1 MTDVAAVVFGIGF
14 PAMFFP
20 LCNGVVMMILGGQM
34 REIKHA
40 AATTSQQTGS
50 RWRSATVR

>member
-1 MTDVAAVVFGIGF
+1 LVVGISFIADG
-14 PAMFFP
+14 
-20 LCNGVVMMILGGQM
+20 LVMMILGGQM